1 MNVKN
6 RTQAERENLTRLAMT
21 GDLDAFNELVL
32 IYQDL
37 AYHHAYA
44 LLGDPDLAADAAQE
58 SFIKAFQNISGFR
71 GGSFRSW
78 LLKIVTNS
86 AYDVLRRAGR
96 HPVQPLFPVDENGEE
111 VESAAWLADPAPG
124 VQAVVEQHELSKEIY
139 RVLDEL
145 PEAYRSVITLVD
157 LYELDYTEAAQA
169 LKVPLGT
176 VKSRLARARLEMQK
190 RLRESVGYNR
200 GLTDGAASLAA

>member
-1 MNVKN
+1 
-6 RTQAERENLTRLAMT
+6 
-21 GDLDAFNELVL
+21 LV
-32 IYQDL
+32 YQDL

-44 LLGDPDLAADAAQE
+44 LLGDPDLAEDAAQE

-96 HPVQPLFPVDENGEE
+96 HPLQPLFPVDENGEE
-111 VESAAWLADPAPG
+111 VESAPWLADPAPG
-124 VQAVVEQHELSKEIY
+124 VQATVEQHELSKEIY
-139 RVLDEL
+139 RVLDGL
-145 PEAYRSVITLVD
+145 PDAYRSVITLVD

-176 VKSRLARARLEMQK
+176 VKSRLARARMEMQK
-190 RLRESVGYNR
+190 RLKDSVGYNR
-200 GLTDGAASLAA
+200 GLTDGAASLAV

>member
-1 MNVKN
+1 MNSN
-6 RTQAERENLTRLAMT
+6 NQTQVERADLIRLAMT
-21 GDLDAFNELVL
+21 GDLEAFNQLVL
-32 IYQDL
+32 IHQDL

-86 AYDVLRRAGR
+86 AYDVLRRAQR
-96 HPVQPLFPVDENGEE
+96 HPMQALFAVDENGEE
-111 VESAAWLADPAPG
+111 VESPAWLADPAPG
-124 VQAVVEQHELSKEIY
+124 VQDAVEQHELSSQIY
-139 RVLDEL
+139 RALDEL
-145 PEAYRSVITLVD
+145 PDVYRSVLTLVD
-157 LYELDYTEAAQA
+157 LYDLDYTEAAKA

-190 RLRESVGYNR
+190 RLRA
-200 GLTDGAASLAA
+200 TAAYDRSFANGSGCLAV

>member
-6 RTQAERENLTRLAMT
+6 RTQAERESLTRLAMT

-37 AYHHAYA
+37 AYNHAYA
-44 LLGDPDLAADAAQE
+44 LLSDPDLAADAAQE
-58 SFIKAFQNISGFR
+58 SFIKAFQNIGGFR

-96 HPVQPLFPVDENGEE
+96 HPVQPLFPLDENGEE
-111 VESAAWLADPAPG
+111 VESPAWLADPAPG
-124 VQAVVEQHELSKEIY
+124 VLESVEQHELSSEIY
-139 RVLDEL
+139 RALDEL
-145 PEAYRSVITLVD
+145 PDVYRSVLTLVD
-157 LYELDYTEAAQA
+157 LYDLDYSEAAKA

-190 RLRESVGYNR
+190 RLRDRVGYDR